1 MPLRDDLYQAIID
14 QPDKDGPRRR
24 YADYLNEQGDKLGEY
39 IRGSLERARRGFR
52 SESLPANLND
62 ELAGPIRQWIRTWQ
76 VDRGFIALVEM
87 DGKTF
92 VDHGRDVFARAPI
105 QHLNLINAKPVFAE
119 IVQSPFLARVQT
131 LSIVKE
137 NLGDEEAKLLASSV
151 HVRGLVYLDLS
162 ANKIGQ
168 AGLEAITASSN
179 LAALKMLHFDYNLV
193 ASPVAQWN
201 SDGVSGLVYQESGG
215 PIQAMLKQKFGD
227 KPWMEP
233 PQNLDRFRMCDAGE

>member
-1 MPLRDDLYQAIID
+1 MSLRDDLYQAIID

-24 YADYLNEQGDKLGEY
+24 YADHLDEQGDKLGEY
-39 IRGSLERARRGFR
+39 IRASLERARRGFR
-52 SESLPANLND
+52 SESLPAKLDD
-62 ELAGPIRQWIRTWQ
+62 ELAAPIRQWVRTWQ
-76 VDRGFIALVEM
+76 VDRGLISLVEM
-87 DGKTF
+87 DGKAF
-92 VDHGRDVFARAPI
+92 VDHGSDVFARAPI
-105 QHLNLINAKPVFAE
+105 QHLNLINAKSVFAE
-119 IVQSPFLARVQT
+119 IVQSPVLSRAQS

-137 NLGDEEAKLLASSV
+137 NLGDEEAKLLASSA
-151 HVRGLVYLDLS
+151 HVRRLVYLDLS
-162 ANKIGQ
+162 ANRIGK

-215 PIQAMLKQKFGD
+215 PIQATLKQKFGE

-233 PQNLDRFRMCDAGE
+233 PHNLDHFRMCDAGE